1 MPRKWGLLS
10 VRPHM
15 KIGISEAFR
24 KYGAKLKNVNW
35 SVSSWASDDTLV
47 VSLWGHHRLKDKP
60 SDVLAFG
67 DRFDRWSGAGN
78 SQFRTNVTRAFE
90 IGADVRLVVAR
101 TLDSDRVQR
110 GEDGSKIPKT
120 FAVREDLIGSVTE
133 IDGESY
139 VIEFRK
145 SAV

>member
-1 MPRKWGLLS
+1 
-10 VRPHM
+10 M
-15 KIGISEAFR
+15 KMGIAEAFR

-35 SVSSWASDDTLV
+35 SVSSWADDDTLV
-47 VSLWGHHRLKDKP
+47 VSLWDHHCLKGSP
-60 SDVLAFG
+60 PGVLAFG

-78 SQFRTNVTRAFE
+78 SEFRANVIKAFE
-90 IGADVRLVVAR
+90 CGATVSLVLAR
-101 TLDSDRVQR
+101 TLETERVQR

-120 FAVREDLIGSVTE
+120 FGVRDDLVGRVGD

-145 SAV
+145 VAV